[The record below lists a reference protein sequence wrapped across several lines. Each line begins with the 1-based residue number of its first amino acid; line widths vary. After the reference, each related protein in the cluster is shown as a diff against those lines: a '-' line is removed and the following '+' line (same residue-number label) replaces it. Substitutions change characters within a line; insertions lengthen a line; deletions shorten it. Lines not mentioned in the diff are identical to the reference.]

1 MKTKTTEFTV
11 TVRID
16 HEPGF
21 LFAKCRLIQRLR
33 GITLEM
39 SNDDATGGEDWKV
52 QYKDAKGKMANLWS
66 PRD

>member
-11 TVRID
+11 TVRVN
-16 HEPGF
+16 HEPGL
-21 LFAKCRLIQRLR
+21 LFAKCRLIQRLED
-33 GITLEM
+33 IVSEM
-39 SNDDATGGEDWKV
+39 ANDDAVGGEDWKV